1 MTLREALAEIDEE
14 MLMADGFDEALI
26 GYAQRCGQPAL
37 AVYDRNKC
45 IDIMVER
52 DGMSYEE
59 AEEFFEFNVVG
70 AWVGDRTPLFLC
82 RPEID

>member
-1 MTLREALAEIDEE
+1 MTREALAEIDEE
-14 MLMADGFDEALI
+14 ILMADGFDEALI

-45 IDIMVER
+45 IDVLVNR

-59 AEEFFEFNVVG
+59 AEEFFVG
-70 AWVGDRTPLFLC
+70 AWVGERTPLFLC
-82 RPEID
+82 RLETE

>member
-1 MTLREALAEIDEE
+1 LTREALAEIDEE
-14 MLMADGFDEALI
+14 ILMADGFDEAPI

-45 IDIMVER
+45 IDVLVNR

-59 AEEFFEFNVVG
+59 AEEFFEFNAVG
-70 AWVGDRTPLFLC
+70 AWVGERTPLFLC
-82 RPEID
+82 RLETE